1 MVDIKNDITRK
12 FINDKIDE
20 LTQGKSEQAQF
31 ESLNRLIFE
40 DADFIK
46 GLLIASAK
54 EKQQTL
60 VKDIIGVRDNYR
72 AQYTQSKSKLDK
84 YENDMKK
91 LEDFKKSFR

>member
-46 GLLIASAK
+46 GLLIARAK
-54 EKQQTL
+54 EKQQAL
-60 VKDIIGVRDNYR
+60 IQEIIGVRDSYR
-72 AQYTQSKSKLDK
+72 AQYTQSKSTLDK

-91 LEDFKKSFR
+91 LEAFKRSFR